1 MHCIGVTNFII
12 NCSNMYILKS
22 SPNKNL
28 SLNIELKTVR
38 KSVVVNM
45 CANCIIRKCLY
56 AFKRI
61 LLKIRKTTILNNF
74 NLNFITN

>member
-1 MHCIGVTNFII
+1 
-12 NCSNMYILKS
+12 MYISKS
-22 SPNKNL
+22 SSNKNL
-28 SLNIELKTVR
+28 SSNIELKALR

-61 LLKIRKTTILNNF
+61 LLKIRKTTILKNY